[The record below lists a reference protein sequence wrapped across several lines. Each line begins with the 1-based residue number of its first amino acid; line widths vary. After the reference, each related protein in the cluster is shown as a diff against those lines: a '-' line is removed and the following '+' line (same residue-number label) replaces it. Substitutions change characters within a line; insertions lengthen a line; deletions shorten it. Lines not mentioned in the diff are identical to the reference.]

1 MIFGRK
7 ARNGG
12 TDDGV
17 AVEQELLDDE
27 AAPADDAG
35 EASTDDPRAD
45 GPFDAEEVDLDA
57 DKVERLTFGPL
68 IITPFEGL
76 NLQLHGDPET
86 NTIQA
91 LLAAYGDS
99 GLELALFAAP
109 RTGGLAAE
117 LREETI
123 EETGQA
129 GGHAE
134 EADGP
139 FGPEIRRV
147 LPLEGPEGEQ
157 LFHVSRIWLVE
168 GPRWLLRGTLMGRAG
183 MVEGENEPADVFVEF
198 FRNVVVDR
206 DEQPRVP
213 GELIHLSVPAGAPQG

>member
-7 ARNGG
+7 AHEGG
-12 TDDGV
+12 ADAKGSE
-17 AVEQELLDDE
+17 ALLDDAAADE
-27 AAPADDAG
+27 AGDGAEPDG
-35 EASTDDPRAD
+35 PFDPRSD
-45 GPFDAEEVDLDA
+45 GPFDADEVDLDA
-57 DKVERLTFGPL
+57 DDVERVTFGPL
-68 IITPFEGL
+68 VITPFDGL
-76 NLQLHGDPET
+76 NLQLHGDPQS

-109 RTGGLAAE
+109 RTGGLASE

-123 EETGQA
+123 EEATQA

-134 EADGP
+134 EAGGP

-147 LPLEGPEGEQ
+147 LPIEGPEGEQ

-183 MVEGENEPADVFVEF
+183 MVDGESEPADLFVEF
-198 FRNVVVDR
+198 FRNVVVCR
-206 DEQPRVP
+206 DEDPRVP
-213 GELIHLSVPAGAPQG
+213 GELIHLAVPGNVTKG

>member
-7 ARNGG
+7 AH
-12 TDDGV
+12 DGADAEGSE
-17 AVEQELLDDE
+17 AVDETLLDDASADE
-27 AAPADDAG
+27 DGEPAG
-35 EASTDDPRAD
+35 PFDPRAD
-45 GPFDAEEVDLDA
+45 GPFDADEVDLDA
-57 DKVERLTFGPL
+57 DEVERVTFGPL
-68 IITPFEGL
+68 VITPFDGL
-76 NLQLHGDPET
+76 KLQLHGDPQT

-109 RTGGLAAE
+109 RMGGLASE
-117 LREETI
+117 LREETV
-123 EETGQA
+123 EEAAQA

-134 EADGP
+134 EAEGP

-147 LPLEGPEGEQ
+147 LPVEGPEGEQ

-183 MVEGENEPADVFVEF
+183 MVEGENEPADLFVEL
-198 FRNVVVDR
+198 FRNVVVSR
-206 DEQPRVP
+206 DDAPRVP
-213 GELIHLSVPAGAPQG
+213 GELIHLAAPGGAPKG